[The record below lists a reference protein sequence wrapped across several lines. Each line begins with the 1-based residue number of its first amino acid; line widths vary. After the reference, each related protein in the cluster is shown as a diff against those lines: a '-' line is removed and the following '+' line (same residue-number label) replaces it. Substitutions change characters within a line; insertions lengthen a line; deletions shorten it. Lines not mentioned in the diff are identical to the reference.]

1 MWWGQLSVDNGLWRV
16 ILCMLAFP
24 LLSTGLIS
32 FRCRLAAGLQG
43 CGAAGLQGCGQ
54 GLGLGTFNPKGLHW
68 GQGAH
73 ILQAVTGS

>member
-43 CGAAGLQGCGQ
+43 CGQ